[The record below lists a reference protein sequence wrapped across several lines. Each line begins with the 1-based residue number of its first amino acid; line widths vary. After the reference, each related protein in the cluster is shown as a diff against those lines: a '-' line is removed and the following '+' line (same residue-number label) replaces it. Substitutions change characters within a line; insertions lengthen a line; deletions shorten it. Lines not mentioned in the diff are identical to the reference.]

1 MTDDGPPHPPAPSP
15 KLLTMGRWRDRGSTD
30 LPSLPAG
37 LPTELPTMGAWGCRG
52 PMHLKT
58 LPAGLPTARGRGGAL
73 ASPADVGRWVFV
85 RRRPRV
91 ARGMA
96 TFSFSATR
104 PDPSSP
110 ARLGRIVTPHGE
122 IDTPAFIVVGTQAA
136 VKGLQPHEVA
146 ALGAQAVLCNTYHL
160 YLRPGADLIAELGG
174 LHRFMGWSGPIFT
187 DSGGYQVFSLG
198 FGLEHGIGKVMSMFP
213 DEDPRE
219 RRRARPPTPP
229 QGKLSRVDDDGVTFR
244 SHIDGS
250 THRLT
255 AETSISIQEKLG
267 ADIIL
272 AFDEPTSPLHDEA
285 YTAKALAR
293 SHRWAERSLAAHAR
307 ADQALYG
314 IVQGG
319 AFRGLRESSAAFIGG
334 LPFAGFAIG
343 GSLGT
348 SKRDMERVLE
358 WSMPALPDDRPRHML
373 GIGEP
378 EDLFRCVER
387 GIDTFDC
394 VAPTRHARHGV
405 LLTADGPLT
414 ITRAAYREDDGP
426 IDPECACPACTT
438 FTRAYL
444 RHLFMAEEL
453 LAYTLAT
460 THNLA
465 FILGLMA
472 RIRAALA
479 DGTLTG
485 LKADVLGRYKPHHS
499 SAG

>member
-1 MTDDGPPHPPAPSP
+1 MTSPISFTFQRPALSPSASGP
-15 KLLTMGRWRDRGSTD
+15 
-30 LPSLPAG
+30 
-37 LPTELPTMGAWGCRG
+37 
-52 PMHLKT
+52 
-58 LPAGLPTARGRGGAL
+58 
-73 ASPADVGRWVFV
+73 
-85 RRRPRV
+85 
-91 ARGMA
+91 
-96 TFSFSATR
+96 
-104 PDPSSP
+104 
-110 ARLGRIVTPHGE
+110 RLGRLVTPHGA
-122 IDTPAFIVVGTQAA
+122 IDTPAFIVVGTQAT
-136 VKGLQPHEVA
+136 VKSLQPHEVA

-160 YLRPGADLIAELGG
+160 YLRPGPDLVAELGG
-174 LHRFMGWSGPIFT
+174 LHQFMGWPGPMFT

-198 FGLEHGIGKVMSMFP
+198 FGREHGIGKIVGMFP
-213 DEDPRE
+213 DEDPRD
-219 RRRARPPTPP
+219 RRKPPAVKGNAPS
-229 QGKLSRVDDDGVTFR
+229 QAKLSRVDDDGVTFR

-255 AETSISIQEKLG
+255 PESSIQIQEKLG

-285 YTAKALAR
+285 YTARALER
-293 SHRWAERSLAAHAR
+293 THRWAERSLAAR
-307 ADQALYG
+307 QRPDQALYG

-319 AFRGLRESSAAFIGG
+319 AFQRLREESAAFIGG
-334 LPFAGFAIG
+334 LPFDGFAIG

-348 SKRDMERVLE
+348 SKQDMDRVLE
-358 WSMPALPDDRPRHML
+358 WSIPALAEDKPRHML

-414 ITRAAYREDDGP
+414 ITKAAYREDDGP
-426 IDPECACPACTT
+426 VDPDCPCPTCQT

-444 RHLFMAEEL
+444 RHLFVAEEL

-479 DGTLTG
+479 SDLDGGADGSGAMSSLAA
-485 LKADVLGRYKPHHS
+485 LKADVLGRYR
-499 SAG
+499 AGTATRRSGRP

>member
-1 MTDDGPPHPPAPSP
+1 M
-15 KLLTMGRWRDRGSTD
+15 
-30 LPSLPAG
+30 
-37 LPTELPTMGAWGCRG
+37 
-52 PMHLKT
+52 
-58 LPAGLPTARGRGGAL
+58 
-73 ASPADVGRWVFV
+73 AS
-85 RRRPRV
+85 
-91 ARGMA
+91 
-96 TFSFSATR
+96 FSFSASR
-104 PDPSSP
+104 PDPSSL
-110 ARLGRIVTPHGE
+110 ARVGRLITPHGS

-136 VKGLQPHEVA
+136 VKSLQPHEVA

-160 YLRPGADLIAELGG
+160 YLRPGPDLVAELGG
-174 LHRFMGWSGPIFT
+174 LHGFMGWKGPIFT

-219 RRRARPPTPP
+219 RRRARPATTP
-229 QGKLSRVDDDGVTFR
+229 QGKLTKVDEDGVTFR

-255 AETSISIQEKLG
+255 AETSIGIQAKLG

-285 YTAKALAR
+285 YTARALDR

-307 ADQALYG
+307 PDQALYG

-319 AFRGLRESSAAFIGG
+319 AFQRLREASAAFIGG
-334 LPFAGFAIG
+334 LPFQGFAIG
-343 GSLGT
+343 GSLGK

-358 WSMPALPDDRPRHML
+358 WSVPALPEDRPRHML

-378 EDLFRCVER
+378 DDLFRCVER

-426 IDPECACPACTT
+426 IDPECGCPTCTT
-438 FTRAYL
+438 FSRAYL
-444 RHLFMAEEL
+444 RHLFVAEEL

-465 FILGLMA
+465 YILGLMT

-479 DGTLTG
+479 AGTLDA
-485 LKADVLGRYKPHHS
+485 LKSDVLGRYRAKPTAP
-499 SAG
+499 SAIV